1 MYQQIYTT
9 PDLSDMVI
17 EFGDIEYQ
25 DGYSK
30 EANEA
35 HFATKACFDRDYT
48 PVETRATRR
57 GIVSMIVGLVR

>member
-1 MYQQIYTT
+1 MYQLTFAT
-9 PDLSDMVI
+9 PDFNPSMVDLSDI
-17 EFGDIEYQ
+17 RII

-48 PVETRATRR
+48 PEEPRARR
-57 GIVSMIVGLVR
+57 GIVSMIIGLVR

>member
-1 MYQQIYTT
+1 MPQQNYVT
-9 PDLSDMVI
+9 PDLSDIVI

-48 PVETRATRR
+48 SEEPRATRR
-57 GIVSMIVGLVR
+57 GIVSTIIGLIR